1 MTTMSEGHA
10 SAQRINASLTGD
22 PYLLQPVGRLHRV
35 DTSQLPAG
43 VDGAAAWHCR
53 TDRAAD
59 DCTHDCAQGDVC
71 TCRPQPAQDQQPSQR
86 RSLLWWLVAA
96 GVALLLWGAQAL
108 LGTPHEH

>member
-1 MTTMSEGHA
+1 MSEGHA

-53 TDRAAD
+53 TDKPTRTTTDKPATQKQFSELFEDENEGPVTSRQFFTLIALGASSWAVVGLMFWLAFQL
-59 DCTHDCAQGDVC
+59 AQK
-71 TCRPQPAQDQQPSQR
+71 P
-86 RSLLWWLVAA
+86 
-96 GVALLLWGAQAL
+96 
-108 LGTPHEH
+108 